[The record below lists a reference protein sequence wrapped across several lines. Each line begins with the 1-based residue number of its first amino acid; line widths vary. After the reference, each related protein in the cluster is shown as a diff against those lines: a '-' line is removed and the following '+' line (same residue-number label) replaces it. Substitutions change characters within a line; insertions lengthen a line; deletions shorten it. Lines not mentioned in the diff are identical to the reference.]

1 MVTPRAIAPAILAPP
16 MRWGRDAATGRPC
29 FDGGA
34 HGPDG
39 APLAEA
45 RHEGGGALNIPAAT
59 PPAPI
64 ETLPGSWI
72 FGGWM
77 REDFGHFLN
86 ETLGRAWAFAGPPD
100 VAGLLFLPYGENLA
114 ARAAAGPPRLPPF
127 VAAALAALGAG
138 PHRVIGRPTRVERL
152 LVPRQ
157 IRLGLAGEDPAAEA
171 TLAATLRRLATGG
184 VGAGPRLYLSRARL
198 PAHRGGL
205 VAERVIEAS
214 LAAAG
219 YAILHPET
227 LPLRDQAA
235 ACAGASVIVA
245 AEGSALHLAAPFC
258 GPATRVAVLC
268 RRDPPP
274 PLFAAQLRAMG
285 CRDVTLVRAI
295 RGHVLSW
302 AGEAPSPDARRN
314 GHAMLD
320 FAAAGAA
327 LREAGFCDAWTLPDE
342 QAELA
347 ACLEARR
354 AHRPALR
361 HAYVASDRRSTS
373 ASAPS
378 A

>member
-1 MVTPRAIAPAILAPP
+1 MTPIATALVVPPA
-16 MRWGRDAATGRPC
+16 RWGRDPATGRPC
-29 FDGGA
+29 FDGGV

-39 APLAEA
+39 AALPAG
-45 RHEGGGALNIPAAT
+45 RHEGGGPLNIPAAT

-64 ETLPGSWI
+64 DTLAGTWI
-72 FGGWM
+72 FGGWL

-86 ETLGRAWAFAGPPD
+86 ETLGRAWVFPGAPD
-100 VAGLLFLPYGENLA
+100 VAGVLFLPYGENLA
-114 ARAAAGPPRLPPF
+114 ARAEAGPPRLPAF
-127 VAAALAALGAG
+127 VAAALASLGAG

-157 IRLGLAGEDPAAEA
+157 IRLGVAGEDPAAEA
-171 TLAATLRRLATGG
+171 TLAATLRRLAAGG
-184 VGAGPRLYLSRARL
+184 TGAGPRLYLSRARL

-227 LPLRDQAA
+227 LRLCDQAA

-302 AGEAPSPDARRN
+302 QADAASPPPDARRN
-314 GHAMLD
+314 GHALLD

-327 LREAGFCDAWTLPDE
+327 LRAAGFCDTWTLPDE

-347 ACLEARR
+347 ACLETRR
-354 AHRPALR
+354 AHRPAIR
-361 HAYVASDRRSTS
+361 HAYVESDRRSTS

-378 A
+378 G